1 MRVIFMG
8 TPDFSVGTLEA
19 LIAAGHDVC
28 LAVTQ
33 PDKPKGRGGKMQY
46 TPVKEKALFY
56 DIPVYQPKRV
66 RDPECV
72 EELRKYNADVIV
84 VIAFGQILPKSIL
97 ELTPYGCIN
106 VHASLLPKYRGA
118 APIQWAV
125 IDGETVTGVTTMQM
139 DEGLDTGDMIMKTE
153 VPIEAQETGDSLHD
167 KLAAAGAALCVETLK
182 ALEDGTAVHEK
193 QGESPTAYAKMLTKE
208 LGNIDWTQPAVK
220 IERLCRGLNS
230 WPGTYSH
237 WNGKVMKIWRAEAAG
252 ESGVK
257 SGQETAGTEGPAQPG
272 MVLAVGKNDFTVQTG
287 DGILRVLEVQMP
299 GKKRMET
306 GAFLRGNT
314 MEPGDVLTQE

>member
-19 LIAAGHDVC
+19 LVAAGHEVC

-46 TPVKEKALFY
+46 TPVKEKAQFFG
-56 DIPVYQPKRV
+56 IPVYQTKRV

-72 EELRKYNADVIV
+72 EELRKYHADVIV

-118 APIQWAV
+118 APIQWA
-125 IDGETVTGVTTMQM
+125 IIEGESVTGVTPLQM

-153 VPIEAQETGDSLHD
+153 VPIAEDETGETLHD
-167 KLAAAGAALCVETLK
+167 KLAAAGAELCVETLK

-208 LGNIDWTQPAVK
+208 LGNIDWTQPAVR
-220 IERLCRGLNS
+220 IERLIRGLNS

-237 WNGKVMKIWRAEAAG
+237 WNGKVMKIWKAKAEENNG
-252 ESGVK
+252 GNN
-257 SGQETAGTEGPAQPG
+257 QPG
-272 MVLAVGKNDFTVQTG
+272 AVLGVGKNDFTVQTG
-287 DGILRVLEVQMP
+287 DGILRILEVQMP

-314 MEPGDVLTQE
+314 MEPGDVLTQV